1 MEMTRKAAILY
12 RCGYFSYIVRQR
24 PVIRSNAG
32 RPEIAVHRSIFYPTQ
47 FDSPDLRPD
56 LTRPADNKNKSSA
69 VAEMGERLATI
80 DMGRK
85 WEGLLWGLGPHW
97 VPI

>member
-1 MEMTRKAAILY
+1 MRIFLINRTTETSNKKQ
-12 RCGYFSYIVRQR
+12 CR
-24 PVIRSNAG
+24 PPCA
-32 RPEIAVHRSIFYPTQ
+32 IAVHRSIFDLTQ

-56 LTRPADNKNKSSA
+56 PTRPADNKNKSSA
-69 VAEMGERLATI
+69 VAGMGERLATI